1 MRDLVTGA
9 LGLVLAAVY
18 YLAADAL
25 PVSLLSDAVG
35 AAGVPKALAIGLG
48 LLSAMLILRAVA
60 ARPTFRGTGSAA
72 DPWPHLQALGVVGLG
87 AAYAALAPYLGY
99 PVAVAALIGVTA
111 LYFGMRPSPRLVLVA
126 LAGAALFWGL
136 FVKILGVA
144 MPEGLWPRL
153 IG

>member
-48 LLSAMLILRAVA
+48 LLSAMLILRAA
-60 ARPTFRGTGSAA
+60 ARLTIRGTGSAA
-72 DPWPHLQALGVVGLG
+72 DPWPHLQAFGVVGLG

-99 PVAVAALIGVTA
+99 PVAIAALIGVTA